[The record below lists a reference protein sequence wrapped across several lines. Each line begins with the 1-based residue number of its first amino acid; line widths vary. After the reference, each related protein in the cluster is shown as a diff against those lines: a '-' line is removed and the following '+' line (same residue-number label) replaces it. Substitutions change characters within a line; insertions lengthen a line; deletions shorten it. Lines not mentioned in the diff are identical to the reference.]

1 LKKPVLTTGSI
12 PAHVRSLAVPASI
25 GLFFQTMYNVVD
37 SFYAGQIST
46 TALAALG
53 LSFPVYL
60 LIIASSSGTS
70 RGTSALIANAI
81 GSDDEASQQTYIA
94 QSLSLGFLLS
104 IVMTI
109 LGLALAGPLFQ
120 LMGADGEYLET
131 SLSYIRP
138 IFMGA
143 TFQIMSSLCN
153 GILVAYGDSKTFS
166 RVLIAGFFLNLALD
180 PWFVYG
186 GFGLP
191 AMGITGVALAT
202 VLIQMCGFIY
212 MFGAVTRRGLL
223 EVSHWRRFVPNLR
236 IFSEIAQQALPASF
250 NIMSVALGFFVT
262 TYFLKTFGEA
272 TVAAY
277 AVTTRIEQIVLLPSF
292 GLYAAIMALVGQ
304 NNGAKKFDRITETMR
319 VCNRFGLIL
328 TVTSSTLMFL
338 FADPLMR
345 IFSDD
350 PEVIGIGV
358 TCLRIF
364 AFVQWSYVMT
374 STHIAMLQAI
384 KRPMYGF
391 FESVTRKII
400 LPMPLLWLFIAQWDK
415 SVLWIWYTS
424 ATTTVLMTVITVL
437 YARSVLRK
445 QPVA

>member
-1 LKKPVLTTGSI
+1 M
-12 PAHVRSLAVPASI
+12 RSLAVPASI

-37 SFYAGQIST
+37 SYYAGMIST
-46 TALAALG
+46 TALASLG

-81 GSDDEASQQTYIA
+81 GSDDVAKQKTLIA
-94 QSLSLGFLLS
+94 QSISMGLVLS
-104 IVMTI
+104 IAMTF
-109 LGLALAGPLFQ
+109 LGLTLASPLFR
-120 LMGADGEYLET
+120 LMGADGEYLST
-131 SLSYIRP
+131 ALSYICP
-138 IFMGA
+138 IFMG
-143 TFQIMSSLCN
+143 TVFIIISGLCN
-153 GILVAYGDSKTFS
+153 GILVAHGDSKTYS
-166 RVLIAGFFLNLALD
+166 RVMIVGFFMNLVLD
-180 PWFVYG
+180 PWFIYG
-186 GFGLP
+186 GLGLP
-191 AMGITGVALAT
+191 AMGITGIALAT
-202 VLIQMCGFIY
+202 VLIQGVGCWYMCDAVIRRKILVVSAWRKFIP
-212 MFGAVTRRGLL
+212 
-223 EVSHWRRFVPNLR
+223 ELR
-236 IFSEIAQQALPASF
+236 TYAEIVQQALPASF
-250 NIMSVALGFFVT
+250 NVMSVALGFFVT
-262 TYFLKTFGEA
+262 TYFLKTFGES

-304 NNGAKKFDRITETMR
+304 NNGAGKIDRINETMK

-328 TVTSSTLMFL
+328 TITNATLMFL
-338 FADPLMR
+338 AADWLMR
-345 IFSDD
+345 IFSDAPD
-350 PEVIGIGV
+350 VIGVGV

-364 AFVQWSYVMT
+364 AFVQWAYVMT

-424 ATTTVLMTVITVL
+424 GTTTIIMTLVTVT
-437 YARSVLRK
+437 YARWVLRNRTK
-445 QPVA
+445 DASGNSTLATRHV

>member
-1 LKKPVLTTGSI
+1 M
-12 PAHVRSLAVPASI
+12 AVPASI

-53 LSFPVYL
+53 LSFPVFL

-81 GSDDEASQQTYIA
+81 GSDDEAAQKRYIA
-94 QSLSLGFLLS
+94 QSISLGFILS
-104 IVMTI
+104 IVMTA
-109 LGLALAGPLFQ
+109 LGLLLASPLFQ
-120 LMGADGEYLET
+120 LMGADGDYLTT
-131 SLSYIRP
+131 SLSYIYP

-143 TFQIMSSLCN
+143 GFLIMSSLSN
-153 GILVAYGDSKTFS
+153 GILVAHGDSKTYS
-166 RVLIAGFFLNLALD
+166 RVLITGFFFNLALD

-186 GFGLP
+186 GWGLP
-191 AMGITGVALAT
+191 AMGITGIALAT
-202 VLIQMCGFIY
+202 VLIQGFGFLY
-212 MFGAVTRRGLL
+212 MFGSVIRRGLL
-223 EVSHWRRFVPNLR
+223 DVSDWQKFIPNLR
-236 IFSEIAQQALPASF
+236 VYREIAKQALPASF
-250 NIMSVALGFFVT
+250 NVMSVALGFFVT
-262 TYFLKTFGEA
+262 TYFLKTFGES

-304 NNGAKKFDRITETMR
+304 NNGAGKIKRVSETMR
-319 VCNRFGLIL
+319 VCNQYGLIL
-328 TVTSSTLMFL
+328 TIASSSLMFF
-338 FADPLMR
+338 FATPLLK
-345 IFSDD
+345 IFTND

-391 FESVTRKII
+391 FESITRKIV

-424 ATTTVLMTVITVL
+424 ASTTIFMTVITVF

-445 QPVA
+445 RVDAAVPSSALKTV

>member
-1 LKKPVLTTGSI
+1 M
-12 PAHVRSLAVPASI
+12 
-25 GLFFQTMYNVVD
+25 TMYNVVD

-81 GSDDEASQQTYIA
+81 GSADQERQRTYIA

-104 IVMTI
+104 IAMTMI
-109 LGLALAGPLFQ
+109 GLMTARPLFQ
-120 LMGADGEYLET
+120 LMGADGEYLQT
-131 SLSYIRP
+131 SLRYIQP

-153 GILVAYGDSKTFS
+153 GILVAHGDSKTFS

-186 GFGLP
+186 GAGLP
-191 AMGITGVALAT
+191 AMGVTGIALAT
-202 VLIQMCGFIY
+202 VLIQMCGCVY
-212 MFGAVTRRGLL
+212 MFSMVLTRGVLD
-223 EVSHWRRFVPNLR
+223 VSDWRKFLPDVRVYA
-236 IFSEIAQQALPASF
+236 EIAQQALPASF

-262 TYFLKTFGEA
+262 TYFLKTFGES

-304 NNGAKKFDRITETMR
+304 NNGANKFDRIKETMR
-319 VCNRFGLIL
+319 VCNGFGLVMTI
-328 TVTSSTLMFL
+328 TSSAVMFL
-338 FADPLMR
+338 LADPLMR
-345 IFSDD
+345 IFSND

-424 ATTTVLMTVITVL
+424 ATTTVLMTLVTVA

-445 QPVA
+445 RS

>member
-1 LKKPVLTTGSI
+1 M
-12 PAHVRSLAVPASI
+12 PASI

-53 LSFPVYL
+53 LSFPVFL

-81 GSDDEASQQTYIA
+81 GSDDQKSQRTYIA
-94 QSLSLGFLLS
+94 QSLSMGFLLS
-104 IVMTI
+104 IAMTI

-120 LMGADGEYLET
+120 LMGAGGEYLET

-153 GILVAYGDSKTFS
+153 GILVAHGDSKTFS
-166 RVLIAGFFLNLALD
+166 RVLIVGFFLNLALD

-186 GFGLP
+186 GAGLP
-191 AMGITGVALAT
+191 AMGITGIALAT

-212 MFGAVTRRGLL
+212 MFGAVMRRGLL
-223 EVSHWRRFVPNLR
+223 SGSDWKRFIPNLR
-236 IFSEIAQQALPASF
+236 IYAKIAKQALPASF

-262 TYFLKTFGEA
+262 TYFLKTFGES

-292 GLYAAIMALVGQ
+292 GLYAAIIALVGQ
-304 NNGAKKFDRITETMR
+304 NNGAKKFDRINETMH

-328 TVTSSTLMFL
+328 TITSSALMFL
-338 FADPLMR
+338 FAAPLMR

-391 FESVTRKII
+391 FESITRKII
-400 LPMPLLWLFIAQWDK
+400 LPMPLLWLFIAHWEK
-415 SVLWIWYTS
+415 GLLWIWYTS

-437 YARSVLRK
+437 YARSVLNK
-445 QPVA
+445 QLQE

>member
-1 LKKPVLTTGSI
+1 M
-12 PAHVRSLAVPASI
+12 
-25 GLFFQTMYNVVD
+25 TMYNVVD

-70 RGTSALIANAI
+70 RGTSALIANAL
-81 GSDDEASQQTYIA
+81 GRDDAEAQRMLIS
-94 QSLSLGFLLS
+94 QSLSLGILVS
-104 IVMTI
+104 IALTI
-109 LGLALAGPLFQ
+109 IGLTMAGPLFQ
-120 LMGADGEYLET
+120 LMGADGEYLST

-143 TFQIMSSLCN
+143 TFQVMSSLCN
-153 GILVAYGDSKTFS
+153 GILVAHGDSKTFS
-166 RVLIAGFFLNLALD
+166 RVLIVGFFLNLALD

-186 GFGLP
+186 GAGLP
-191 AMGITGVALAT
+191 AMGVTGIALAT

-212 MFGAVTRRGLL
+212 MASALIRRGLVEFSDL
-223 EVSHWRRFVPNLR
+223 KKFLPNLR
-236 IFSEIAQQALPASF
+236 VYAEIAQQALPASF
-250 NIMSVALGFFVT
+250 NTMSVALGFFVT
-262 TYFLKTFGEA
+262 TYFLKTFGES

-304 NNGAKKFDRITETMR
+304 NNGAKQFDRIDQTMR
-319 VCNRFGLIL
+319 VCNRIGLFMTI
-328 TVTSSTLMFL
+328 TSSVVMFL
-338 FADPLMR
+338 LADPLMR

-350 PEVIGIGV
+350 PEVIEIGV

-364 AFVQWSYVMT
+364 AFVQWAYVMT

-391 FESVTRKII
+391 FESVTRKLV
-400 LPMPLLWLFIAQWDK
+400 LPVPLLWLFIAQWDK
-415 SVLWIWYTS
+415 GLLWIWYTS
-424 ATTTVLMTVITVL
+424 ATTTVLMTLVTVA
-437 YARSVLRK
+437 YARSVLK
-445 QPVA
+445 QSH

>member
-1 LKKPVLTTGSI
+1 M
-12 PAHVRSLAVPASI
+12 AVPASI

-53 LSFPVYL
+53 LSFPVFL

-81 GSDDEASQQTYIA
+81 GSEDEAAQKRYIA
-94 QSLSLGFLLS
+94 QSISLGFILS
-104 IVMTI
+104 LVMTA
-109 LGLALAGPLFQ
+109 LGLLLASPLFQ
-120 LMGADGEYLET
+120 LMGADGDYLET
-131 SLSYIRP
+131 SLSYIYP

-143 TFQIMSSLCN
+143 GFLIMSSLSN
-153 GILVAYGDSKTFS
+153 GILVAHGDSKTYS
-166 RVLIAGFFLNLALD
+166 RVLITGFFFNLALD

-186 GFGLP
+186 GWGLP
-191 AMGITGVALAT
+191 AMGITGIALAT
-202 VLIQMCGFIY
+202 VLIQGFGFLY
-212 MFGAVTRRGLL
+212 MFGSVIRRGLL
-223 EVSHWRRFVPNLR
+223 DVSDWQKFVPNLR
-236 IFSEIAQQALPASF
+236 VYSEIAKQALPASF
-250 NIMSVALGFFVT
+250 NVMSVALGFFVT
-262 TYFLKTFGEA
+262 TYFLKTFGES

-304 NNGAKKFDRITETMR
+304 NNGAGKIDRVTETMR
-319 VCNRFGLIL
+319 VCNQFGLIL
-328 TVTSSTLMFL
+328 TITSSSLMFL
-338 FADPLMR
+338 FADPLMK
-345 IFSDD
+345 IFTDD

-391 FESVTRKII
+391 FESITRKIL

-415 SVLWIWYTS
+415 GLLWIWYTS
-424 ATTTVLMTVITVL
+424 ASTTIFMTVITVL

-445 QPVA
+445 RVNAAVHKPVLETA

>member
-1 LKKPVLTTGSI
+1 
-12 PAHVRSLAVPASI
+12 
-25 GLFFQTMYNVVD
+25 MYNVVD
-37 SFYAGQIST
+37 SYYAGQIST

-53 LSFPVYL
+53 LSFPVFL

-81 GSDDEASQQTYIA
+81 GSDDAHAQQKYIA
-94 QSLSLGFLLS
+94 QSISLGLLLS
-104 IVMTI
+104 VVMTI
-109 LGLALAGPLFQ
+109 LGLSLASPLFQ
-120 LMGADGEYLET
+120 LMGADGDYLAT

-138 IFMGA
+138 IFMG
-143 TFQIMSSLCN
+143 TVFMIMSSLSN
-153 GILVAYGDSKTFS
+153 GILVAHGDSRTYS
-166 RVLIAGFFLNLALD
+166 RVLITGFFFNLALD
-180 PWFVYG
+180 PWFIYG
-186 GFGLP
+186 GWGLP
-191 AMGITGVALAT
+191 AMGITGIALAT
-202 VLIQMCGFIY
+202 VLIQACGCVY
-212 MFGAVTRRGLL
+212 MFGAVIRRAFLD
-223 EVSHWRRFVPNLR
+223 VSDWRKFIPDLR
-236 IFSEIAQQALPASF
+236 VYGEIAQQALPASF
-250 NIMSVALGFFVT
+250 NVMSVALGFFVT
-262 TYFLKTFGEA
+262 TYFLKTFGES

-304 NNGAKKFDRITETMR
+304 NNGAGNIDRINETMN
-319 VCNRFGLIL
+319 VCNRVGLIL
-328 TVTSSTLMFL
+328 TITSSALMFL
-338 FADPLMR
+338 MAAPLMK

-400 LPMPLLWLFIAQWDK
+400 LPMPLLWLFIAYWEK
-415 SVLWIWYTS
+415 GLLWIWYTS
-424 ATTTVLMTVITVL
+424 ATTTILMTLITVA
-437 YARSVLRK
+437 YARAVLRN
-445 QPVA
+445 QTVAVSQ

>member
-1 LKKPVLTTGSI
+1 M
-12 PAHVRSLAVPASI
+12 
-25 GLFFQTMYNVVD
+25 TMYNVVD

-70 RGTSALIANAI
+70 RGTSALIANAL
-81 GSDDEASQQTYIA
+81 GRDDAEAQRMLIS
-94 QSLSLGFLLS
+94 QSLSLGILVS
-104 IVMTI
+104 IALTI
-109 LGLALAGPLFQ
+109 IGLTMAGPLFQ
-120 LMGADGEYLET
+120 LMGADGEYLST

-143 TFQIMSSLCN
+143 TFQVMSSLCN
-153 GILVAYGDSKTFS
+153 GILVAHGDSKTFS
-166 RVLIAGFFLNLALD
+166 RVLIVGFFLNLALD

-186 GFGLP
+186 GAGLP
-191 AMGITGVALAT
+191 AMGVTGIALAT

-212 MFGAVTRRGLL
+212 MASALIRRGLVEFSDL
-223 EVSHWRRFVPNLR
+223 KKFLPNLR
-236 IFSEIAQQALPASF
+236 VYAEIAQQALPASF
-250 NIMSVALGFFVT
+250 NTMSVALGFFVT
-262 TYFLKTFGEA
+262 TYFLKTFGES

-304 NNGAKKFDRITETMR
+304 NNGAKQFDRIDQTMR
-319 VCNRFGLIL
+319 VCNRIGLFMTI
-328 TVTSSTLMFL
+328 TSSVVMFL
-338 FADPLMR
+338 LADPLMR

-350 PEVIGIGV
+350 PEVIEIGV

-364 AFVQWSYVMT
+364 AFVQWAYVMT

-391 FESVTRKII
+391 FESVTRKLI
-400 LPMPLLWLFIAQWDK
+400 LPVPLLWLFIAQWDK
-415 SVLWIWYTS
+415 GLLWIWYTS
-424 ATTTVLMTVITVL
+424 ATTTVLMTLVTVA
-437 YARSVLRK
+437 YARSVLK
-445 QPVA
+445 QSH

>member
-1 LKKPVLTTGSI
+1 MTTGSI
-12 PAHVRSLAVPASI
+12 PAHVRSLAIPASI
-25 GLFFQTMYNVVD
+25 GLFFMTMYNVVD

-60 LIIASSSGTS
+60 LLIASSSGFS
-70 RGTSALIANAI
+70 RGTSALVANAI
-81 GSDDEASQQTYIA
+81 GANDHTRQQTYIA
-94 QSLSLGFLLS
+94 QSISMGFLLS
-104 IVMTI
+104 LVLTI
-109 LGLALAGPLFQ
+109 LGLNLAEPLFR

-138 IFMGA
+138 IFLGA
-143 TFQIMSSLCN
+143 VFPIMSSLCN
-153 GILVAYGDSKTFS
+153 GILVAHGDSKTYS
-166 RVLIAGFFLNLALD
+166 HVLIAGFFLNLALD

-186 GFGLP
+186 GAGLP
-191 AMGITGVALAT
+191 AMGVTGVALAT

-212 MFGAVTRRGLL
+212 MFAVVTRRGVLKF
-223 EVSHWRRFVPNLR
+223 SPWKRFVPK
-236 IFSEIAQQALPASF
+236 IWIYAEIAQQALPASF
-250 NIMSVALGFFVT
+250 NVMSVALGCFGT
-262 TYFLKTFGEA
+262 TYFLKSFGES

-277 AVTTRIEQIVLLPSF
+277 AVTVRIEQIVLLPSF

-304 NNGAKKFDRITETMR
+304 NNGAKKFDRIDETMR
-319 VCNRFGLIL
+319 VCNGFGLIM
-328 TVTSSTLMFL
+328 TITSSVAMFL
-338 FADPLMR
+338 MAGPLMR

-350 PEVIGIGV
+350 PEVVGVGV

-364 AFVQWSYVMT
+364 AFVQWAYVMT
-374 STHIAMLQAI
+374 STHNAMLQAI

-400 LPMPLLWLFIAQWDK
+400 LPMPLLWLFIAQWEK

-424 ATTTVLMTVITVL
+424 ATTTVLMTLVTVA
-437 YARSVLRK
+437 YARSVLRN
-445 QPVA
+445 QS

>member
-1 LKKPVLTTGSI
+1 M
-12 PAHVRSLAVPASI
+12 
-25 GLFFQTMYNVVD
+25 TMYNVVD

-81 GSDDEASQQTYIA
+81 GSDDQERQRTYIA

-104 IVMTI
+104 IAMTI
-109 LGLALAGPLFQ
+109 IGLVTARPLFQ
-120 LMGADGEYLET
+120 LMGADGEYLQT

-138 IFMGA
+138 IFLGA

-153 GILVAYGDSKTFS
+153 GILVAHGDSKTFS

-186 GFGLP
+186 GAGLP
-191 AMGITGVALAT
+191 AMGVMGIALAT
-202 VLIQMCGFIY
+202 VLIQMCGCIY
-212 MFGAVTRRGLL
+212 MFRAVLKRGLL
-223 EVSHWRRFVPNLR
+223 DVSTWRSFLPNVR
-236 IFSEIAQQALPASF
+236 VYAEIAQQALPASF

-262 TYFLKTFGEA
+262 TYFLKTFGES

-304 NNGAKKFDRITETMR
+304 NNGAKKFDRIDETMR
-319 VCNRFGLIL
+319 VCNGLGLIM
-328 TVTSSTLMFL
+328 TITSSALMFL
-338 FADPLMR
+338 MADPLMR

-424 ATTTVLMTVITVL
+424 ATTTVLMTLVTVV
-437 YARSVLRK
+437 YARLVLKRRT
-445 QPVA
+445 

>member
-1 LKKPVLTTGSI
+1 MAL
-12 PAHVRSLAVPASI
+12 PASI

-53 LSFPVYL
+53 LSFPVFL

-81 GSDDEASQQTYIA
+81 GSGDEDKQQQYIA

-104 IVMTI
+104 IVMTA
-109 LGLALAGPLFQ
+109 LGLMLASPLFQ
-120 LMGADGEYLET
+120 LMGADGDYLET
-131 SLSYIRP
+131 SLKYIRP

-143 TFQIMSSLCN
+143 VFLIMSSLSN
-153 GILVAYGDSKTFS
+153 GILVAHGDSKTYS
-166 RVLIAGFFLNLALD
+166 RVLIVGFFMNLALD

-186 GFGLP
+186 GWGLP
-191 AMGITGVALAT
+191 AMGITGIALAT
-202 VLIQMCGFIY
+202 VLIQFFGCVY
-212 MFGAVTRRGLL
+212 MFSAVVGRGL
-223 EVSHWRRFVPNLR
+223 VSISDWRRFIPDLR
-236 IFSEIAQQALPASF
+236 IFAEIAQQALPASF
-250 NIMSVALGFFVT
+250 NTMSVALGFFVT
-262 TYFLKTFGEA
+262 TYFLKTFGES

-304 NNGAKKFDRITETMR
+304 NNGAGKIDRVNETMR

-328 TVTSSTLMFL
+328 TLSSSVVMFAL
-338 FADPLMR
+338 ASFLMR
-345 IFSDD
+345 VFSDD

-364 AFVQWSYVMT
+364 AFVQWAYVMT

-400 LPMPLLWLFIAQWDK
+400 LPMPLLWLFIARWNQ

-424 ATTTVLMTVITVL
+424 ATTTILMTVVTVG
-437 YARSVLRK
+437 YARWVLKKKTDARQTIISAESK
-445 QPVA
+445 SDS

>member
-1 LKKPVLTTGSI
+1 MAL
-12 PAHVRSLAVPASI
+12 PASI

-53 LSFPVYL
+53 LSFPVFL
-60 LIIASSSGTS
+60 LNIASSSGTS

-81 GSDDEASQQTYIA
+81 GSGDEDKQQQYIA

-104 IVMTI
+104 IVMTA
-109 LGLALAGPLFQ
+109 LGLMLASPLFQ
-120 LMGADGEYLET
+120 LMGADGDYLET
-131 SLSYIRP
+131 SLKYIRP

-143 TFQIMSSLCN
+143 VFLIMSSLSN
-153 GILVAYGDSKTFS
+153 GILVAHGDSKTYS
-166 RVLIAGFFLNLALD
+166 RVLIVGFFMNLALD

-186 GFGLP
+186 GWGLP
-191 AMGITGVALAT
+191 AMGITGIALAT
-202 VLIQMCGFIY
+202 VLIQFFGCVY
-212 MFGAVTRRGLL
+212 MFSAVVGRGL
-223 EVSHWRRFVPNLR
+223 VSISDWRRFIPDLR
-236 IFSEIAQQALPASF
+236 IFAEIAQQALPASF
-250 NIMSVALGFFVT
+250 NTMSVALGFFVT
-262 TYFLKTFGEA
+262 TYFLKTFGES

-304 NNGAKKFDRITETMR
+304 NNGAGKIDRVNETMR

-328 TVTSSTLMFL
+328 TLSSSVVMFAL
-338 FADPLMR
+338 ASFLMR
-345 IFSDD
+345 VFSDD

-364 AFVQWSYVMT
+364 AFVQWAYVMT

-400 LPMPLLWLFIAQWDK
+400 LPMPLLWLFIARWNQ

-424 ATTTVLMTVITVL
+424 ATTTILMTVVTVG
-437 YARSVLRK
+437 YARWVLKKKTDARQTIISAESK
-445 QPVA
+445 SDS

>member
-1 LKKPVLTTGSI
+1 M
-12 PAHVRSLAVPASI
+12 
-25 GLFFQTMYNVVD
+25 TMYNVVD

-70 RGTSALIANAI
+70 RGTSALIANAL
-81 GSDDEASQQTYIA
+81 GRDDAEAQRMLIS
-94 QSLSLGFLLS
+94 QSLSLGILVS
-104 IVMTI
+104 IALTI
-109 LGLALAGPLFQ
+109 IGLTMAGPLFQ
-120 LMGADGEYLET
+120 LMGADGEYLST

-143 TFQIMSSLCN
+143 TFQVMSSLCN
-153 GILVAYGDSKTFS
+153 GILVAHGDSKTFS
-166 RVLIAGFFLNLALD
+166 RVLIVGFFLNLALD

-186 GFGLP
+186 GAGVP
-191 AMGITGVALAT
+191 AMGVTGIALAT

-212 MFGAVTRRGLL
+212 MASALIRRGLVEFSDL
-223 EVSHWRRFVPNLR
+223 KKFLPNLR
-236 IFSEIAQQALPASF
+236 VYAEIAQQALPASF
-250 NIMSVALGFFVT
+250 NTMSVALGFFVT
-262 TYFLKTFGEA
+262 TYFLKTFGES

-304 NNGAKKFDRITETMR
+304 NNGAKQFDRIDQTMR
-319 VCNRFGLIL
+319 VCNRIGLFMTI
-328 TVTSSTLMFL
+328 TSSVVMFL
-338 FADPLMR
+338 LADPLMR

-350 PEVIGIGV
+350 PEVIEIGV

-364 AFVQWSYVMT
+364 AFVQWAYVMT

-391 FESVTRKII
+391 FESVTRKLI
-400 LPMPLLWLFIAQWDK
+400 LPVPLLWLFIAQWDK
-415 SVLWIWYTS
+415 GLLWIWYTS
-424 ATTTVLMTVITVL
+424 ATTTVLMTLVTVA
-437 YARSVLRK
+437 YARSVLR
-445 QPVA
+445 QNP

>member
-1 LKKPVLTTGSI
+1 
-12 PAHVRSLAVPASI
+12 
-25 GLFFQTMYNVVD
+25 MYNVVD
-37 SFYAGQIST
+37 SYYAGQIST

-53 LSFPVYL
+53 LSFPVFL

-81 GSDDEASQQTYIA
+81 GSDDAHAQQKYIA
-94 QSLSLGFLLS
+94 QSISLGLLLS
-104 IVMTI
+104 VVMTI
-109 LGLALAGPLFQ
+109 LGLSLASPLFQ
-120 LMGADGEYLET
+120 LMGADGDYLAT

-138 IFMGA
+138 IFMG
-143 TFQIMSSLCN
+143 TVFMIMSSLSN
-153 GILVAYGDSKTFS
+153 GILVAHGDSRTYS
-166 RVLIAGFFLNLALD
+166 RVLITGFFFNLALD
-180 PWFVYG
+180 PWFIYG
-186 GFGLP
+186 GWGLP
-191 AMGITGVALAT
+191 AMGITGIALAT
-202 VLIQMCGFIY
+202 VLIQACGCVY
-212 MFGAVTRRGLL
+212 MFGAVIRRAFLD
-223 EVSHWRRFVPNLR
+223 VSDWRKFIPDLR
-236 IFSEIAQQALPASF
+236 VYGEIAQQALPASF
-250 NIMSVALGFFVT
+250 NVMSVALGFFVT
-262 TYFLKTFGEA
+262 TYFLKTFGES

-304 NNGAKKFDRITETMR
+304 NNGAGNIDRINETMN
-319 VCNRFGLIL
+319 VCNRVGLIL
-328 TVTSSTLMFL
+328 TITSSALMFL
-338 FADPLMR
+338 MAAPLMK

-400 LPMPLLWLFIAQWDK
+400 LPMPLLWLFIAHWEK
-415 SVLWIWYTS
+415 GLLWIWYTS
-424 ATTTVLMTVITVL
+424 ATTTILMTLITVA
-437 YARSVLRK
+437 YARAVLRN
-445 QPVA
+445 QTVAVSQ

>member
-1 LKKPVLTTGSI
+1 M
-12 PAHVRSLAVPASI
+12 
-25 GLFFQTMYNVVD
+25 TMYNVVD

-70 RGTSALIANAI
+70 RGTSALIANAL
-81 GSDDEASQQTYIA
+81 GRDDAEAQRMLIS
-94 QSLSLGFLLS
+94 QSLSLGILVS
-104 IVMTI
+104 IALTI
-109 LGLALAGPLFQ
+109 IGLTMAGPLFQ
-120 LMGADGEYLET
+120 LMGADGEYLST

-143 TFQIMSSLCN
+143 TFQVMSSLCN
-153 GILVAYGDSKTFS
+153 GILVAHGDSKTFS
-166 RVLIAGFFLNLALD
+166 RVLIVGFFLNLALD

-186 GFGLP
+186 GAGLP
-191 AMGITGVALAT
+191 AMGVTGIALAT

-212 MFGAVTRRGLL
+212 MASALIRRGLVEFSDL
-223 EVSHWRRFVPNLR
+223 KKFLPNLR
-236 IFSEIAQQALPASF
+236 VYAEIAQQALPASF
-250 NIMSVALGFFVT
+250 NTMSVALGFFVT
-262 TYFLKTFGEA
+262 TYFLKTFGES

-304 NNGAKKFDRITETMR
+304 NNGAKQFDRIDQTMR
-319 VCNRFGLIL
+319 VCNRIGLFMTI
-328 TVTSSTLMFL
+328 TSSVVMFL
-338 FADPLMR
+338 LADPLMR

-350 PEVIGIGV
+350 PEVIEIGV

-364 AFVQWSYVMT
+364 AFVQWAYVMT

-391 FESVTRKII
+391 FESVTRKLI
-400 LPMPLLWLFIAQWDK
+400 LPVPLLWLFIAQWDK
-415 SVLWIWYTS
+415 GLLWIWYTS
-424 ATTTVLMTVITVL
+424 ATTTVLMTLVTVA
-437 YARSVLRK
+437 YARSVLR
-445 QPVA
+445 QNP